1 MEGKKDLLKE
11 IAKEVDTLDDMLT
24 ALVELL
30 DEKGVLTQTEWEGKI
45 RQKVTE
51 SEESQSYREIQFSEE
66 GDE

>member
-1 MEGKKDLLKE
+1 MEGKKDLLNE
-11 IAKEVDTLDDMLT
+11 IAKEVDTLDNMLT

-51 SEESQSYREIQFSEE
+51 RGKMKNYRDIQFGE
-66 GDE
+66 GEG

>member
-51 SEESQSYREIQFSEE
+51 K
-66 GDE
+66 